1 MKNLALFI
9 FSIFTFSLTA
19 QNFEK
24 LINLTDKVDFTYCL
38 AVTKGN
44 SLLLCATPFSITS
57 NFQNAVDSSFLV
69 KLDKNGNTLIQKS
82 ITPQDL
88 DPQFGPT
95 VTILNISS
103 GTFLN
108 NEWYLTGVI
117 GPVDADDNRNNA
129 FIRLDTNL
137 NIVATSLD
145 TSFINPN
152 NTNHYQAWIRTESI
166 NDSTIAVL
174 GAQQYKTTG
183 NVLIVEPRYVE
194 YDTRNMKAKRR
205 RSYQY
210 INNPYEPI
218 MFRNI
223 LTKNGFRYLFTTG
236 TDPIQGVSRIQAY
249 KLGENDSIHEFEL
262 IDPPYINNRGGA
274 YTYEAQAINW
284 LTDTSFI
291 YITSEKH
298 RYRVPPSS
306 NYKES
311 GDVKMLV
318 YDTSL
323 NIINHKTLTISDT
336 VNLVSDFGNSL
347 KYDSKTDTYYY
358 GFTCNLKEY
367 NHRDYDRLYRGDTA
381 FFRLIRFD
389 RDLNIIWDRS
399 YRRDGRMEM
408 HSLEVDH
415 DGNIIMAG
423 VYNPRANNNLYDF
436 DLFVLKVDST
446 GNLNT
451 VGLNDSK
458 KIDPIN
464 YSIYPNPASNQFT
477 IKQYNVLEDYE
488 LKLMN
493 INGQLIKSTQ
503 LKSQTEQQI
512 NIEGLTKG
520 IYLYQLISSNGKI
533 ATGKLIKN

>member
-1 MKNLALFI
+1 MKTFTLFL

-24 LINLTDKVDFTYCL
+24 LINLTDKVDFTYCM
-38 AVTKGN
+38 AVTEGN
-44 SLLLCATPFSITS
+44 SILLCAAPFSINS
-57 NFQNAVDSSFLV
+57 GFQNAVDTSFLI
-69 KLDKNGNTLIQKS
+69 KLDKNGNQLIKKS

-88 DPQFGPT
+88 DPQLTST

-117 GPVDADDNRNNA
+117 GPVDADDNRINA

-137 NIVATSLD
+137 NIVSSSID
-145 TSFINPN
+145 TSFINPIN
-152 NTNHYQAWIRTESI
+152 SNHYQAWIRTESI
-166 NDSTIAVL
+166 NDSIIAVL
-174 GAQQYKTTG
+174 GAQQYLTSD
-183 NVLIVEPRYVE
+183 NVLIIEPRYVE
-194 YDTRNMKAKRR
+194 YDTKNMQVKIR

-249 KLGENDSIHEFEL
+249 KLDGNDSIHEFEL
-262 IDPPYINNRGGA
+262 IDPPYINDRGGA

-291 YITSEKH
+291 YVTSEKH

-311 GDVKMLV
+311 GDVKMII

-347 KYDSKTDTYYY
+347 KYDSNTDSYYY
-358 GFTCNLKEY
+358 GFTSNVREGS
-367 NHRDYDRLYRGDTA
+367 HRSYSRFINGDTA
-381 FFRLIRFD
+381 FYRLIRFD

-423 VYNPRANNNLYDF
+423 VYNPRANNDLYDF
-436 DLFVLKVDST
+436 DVFVLKVDST

-451 VGLNDSK
+451 VGLNDSQ
-458 KIDPIN
+458 KIDPLN
-464 YSIYPNPASNQFT
+464 YSIYPNPATNHFT
-477 IKQYNVLEDYE
+477 IKQYNVLDDYE
-488 LKLMN
+488 LKLMS

-503 LKSQTEQQI
+503 LKSQTEQEI
-512 NIEGLTKG
+512 NIEDLTPG
-520 IYLYQLISSNGKI
+520 IYIYQLISSSGKLSS
-533 ATGKLIKN
+533 GKLIKK